1 MHPKVGTC
9 KVQILLSSSEILL
22 CAFVQILLSS
32 SEILRFACIQY
43 ICLLFT
49 HQLNFSFKNFLVNF
63 QFQVDYKFQVI
74 FYFQVIFLFSGGW
87 LTKVPTLGLKS
98 EAPGF
103 KLPFGRLLACS
114 FVDLKME
121 FFLRINW
128 NCELG
133 V

>member
-1 MHPKVGTC
+1 M
-9 KVQILLSSSEILL
+9 
-22 CAFVQILLSS
+22 
-32 SEILRFACIQY
+32 
-43 ICLLFT
+43 
-49 HQLNFSFKNFLVNF
+49 
-63 QFQVDYKFQVI
+63 
-74 FYFQVIFLFSGGW
+74 IFLFSGGW

-133 V
+133 VGFSKDDLEFFTGTDDAAIHHFR